1 MPKCPVTNR
10 QENPLP
16 FFVPSVSFCSKILGA
31 HRGKPVS
38 PPSDYRRALRP
49 PQFTLRTLIGLI
61 TLLAALFSLVNVVHP
76 VVMAGLVLLALLIAA
91 HVAGNVIGTRLR
103 EIGDRPVTKEG
114 REVPPR
120 PFDRNIEQSSFAPP
134 SDLARRISLGLPILI
149 VTTAGVLTGG
159 IGGGLWGY
167 LSAGE
172 RWLAEHR
179 CWLRSLRVSRRF
191 RLLRRL

>member
-1 MPKCPVTNR
+1 M
-10 QENPLP
+10 
-16 FFVPSVSFCSKILGA
+16 
-31 HRGKPVS
+31 S

-49 PQFTLRTLIGLI
+49 PQFTLRTLIGII

-167 LSAGE
+167 LSAGSDG
-172 RWLAEHR
+172 WLNIVVGCVAFGFLGGFGSFAAFSFTQVTLGAIR
-179 CWLRSLRVSRRF
+179 QASRSPKHL
-191 RLLRRL
+191 

>member
-1 MPKCPVTNR
+1 M
-10 QENPLP
+10 
-16 FFVPSVSFCSKILGA
+16 
-31 HRGKPVS
+31 S

-49 PQFTLRTLIGLI
+49 PQFTLRTLIGII

-167 LSAGE
+167 LSAGSDG
-172 RWLAEHR
+172 WLNIVVGCVAFGFLGGFGSFAAFSFTQVMLGAIRQASRSPTPLSQAENEAGYP
-179 CWLRSLRVSRRF
+179 L
-191 RLLRRL
+191 

>member
-1 MPKCPVTNR
+1 M
-10 QENPLP
+10 
-16 FFVPSVSFCSKILGA
+16 
-31 HRGKPVS
+31 S

-49 PQFTLRTLIGLI
+49 PQFTLRTLIGII

-120 PFDRNIEQSSFAPP
+120 PFDRSVDQSSFAPP
-134 SDLARRISLGLPILI
+134 SELARRISLGLPILI

-167 LSAGE
+167 LSAGSDG
-172 RWLAEHR
+172 WLNIVVGCVAFGFLGGFGSFAAFSFTQVMLGAIRQARRSPTPLSQAENEAGYP
-179 CWLRSLRVSRRF
+179 L
-191 RLLRRL
+191 

>member
-1 MPKCPVTNR
+1 M
-10 QENPLP
+10 
-16 FFVPSVSFCSKILGA
+16 
-31 HRGKPVS
+31 S

-120 PFDRNIEQSSFAPP
+120 PCPARTARTLADGGERGGTAHGHSPSLSPALRSWPTRRRKSLLAQDAPCLTRPFPFLAPP
-134 SDLARRISLGLPILI
+134 PP
-149 VTTAGVLTGG
+149 
-159 IGGGLWGY
+159 
-167 LSAGE
+167 
-172 RWLAEHR
+172 
-179 CWLRSLRVSRRF
+179 RSRA
-191 RLLRRL
+191 